1 MSEMKAFIL
10 PCPFQCVTLKAVSV
24 ETENGKEYYVECDC
38 GARGPIAYSSDDAVD
53 MWNAAANALAKKNA
67 EIEKLKQW
75 LKNCIDEEKKRAD
88 DATEIQ
94 HKLNA
99 EIARLTAA
107 LADTEEQR
115 HEAVSKL
122 SLALI
127 REVESNKRQDELE
140 AEIEQLRK
148 ERHTMC
154 IDYERVEQERDE
166 ARKVARH
173 WYKAAHAW
181 MKTWS
186 ELIDALPARNEPQSI
201 RVTETTDSDGN

>member
-1 MSEMKAFIL
+1 MTEQISKCPYCGSKDTKVSGWLGGSFGICNSCGTTGPDADNESDAIIL
-10 PCPFQCVTLKAVSV
+10 
-24 ETENGKEYYVECDC
+24 
-38 GARGPIAYSSDDAVD
+38 
-53 MWNAAANALAKKNA
+53 WNVAANA
-67 EIEKLKQW
+67 
-75 LKNCIDEEKKRAD
+75 KRAD

-140 AEIEQLRK
+140 AEIEKLRK
-148 ERHTMC
+148 E
-154 IDYERVEQERDE
+154 I
-166 ARKVARH
+166 KS
-173 WYKAAHAW
+173 WL
-181 MKTWS
+181 
-186 ELIDALPARNEPQSI
+186 ELSQAQLNEKYLTHDRS
-201 RVTETTDSDGN
+201 